1 MFSIFIILL
10 VRNRPEVF
18 SHPKPNRNFKV
29 SVIIPVHNEEDSVE
43 ETVNHIMDLDYPEK
57 KKEVI
62 VVNNNSTDKTGEI
75 LKKLK
80 KKYRNL
86 KVVFE
91 ETPGKS
97 NAVNAG
103 IKIATGELMAVSDA
117 DSFPSEKSLE
127 KLTGFFDDP
136 KMGAV
141 TSFVTIRNK
150 EDNFLAKIQS
160 IEYMLLGWN
169 RKMLDFV
176 DSVYVTNGPLS
187 LYRKKFVEEAGGFD
201 PKSITED
208 IDITWN
214 LMSRGY
220 KTGICLDAR
229 VSTIA
234 PTKFKMWFRQR
245 TRWGMGGLQ
254 ALMKYK
260 KMFFRKGM
268 FGIFVMPFV
277 SFSIIMSLFTFSFS
291 MYLLLKLLFT
301 KFLSTGYSVT
311 VDTALFN
318 LQEVNFYPSALIFY
332 FVVLFGISFVYTW
345 YVLKITK
352 YEENLTI
359 KKFFNVIFYML
370 IYLTVYPIV
379 WFASIYRYATGDM
392 KWW

>member
-1 MFSIFIILL
+1 MADFVTTLYLTFMFIGLYMFSIFIILL
-10 VRNRPEVF
+10 IRNRSDIF
-18 SHPKPNRNFKV
+18 SHPKPNLNFKV
-29 SVIIPVHNEEDSVE
+29 SIIIPVHNEEDSVE
-43 ETVNHIMDLDYPEK
+43 ETVKHIMDLDYPEN

-80 KKYRNL
+80 KKYKNL

-97 NAVNAG
+97 SAVNAG
-103 IKIATGELMAVSDA
+103 IKVATGELMAVSDA
-117 DSFPSEKSLE
+117 DSFPSPKSLE
-127 KLTGFFDDP
+127 KLTGFFNDK

-141 TSFVTIRNK
+141 TSFVTVRNK
-150 EDNFLAKIQS
+150 DSNFLAKIQS

-176 DSVYVTNGPLS
+176 NSVYVTNGPLS

-201 PKSITED
+201 VKSITED

-254 ALMKYK
+254 ALMKYR

-268 FGIFVMPFV
+268 FGVFKI
-277 SFSIIMSLFTFSFS
+277 LQRR
-291 MYLLLKLLFT
+291 T
-301 KFLSTGYSVT
+301 K
-311 VDTALFN
+311 
-318 LQEVNFYPSALIFY
+318 Q
-332 FVVLFGISFVYTW
+332 
-345 YVLKITK
+345 
-352 YEENLTI
+352 
-359 KKFFNVIFYML
+359 
-370 IYLTVYPIV
+370 
-379 WFASIYRYATGDM
+379 
-392 KWW
+392 